1 MNKRVVE
8 MWNIWMIKKNKI
20 IKRILGLSRE
30 IVRFIINIKVHMQ
43 NEVFY

>member
-1 MNKRVVE
+1 

-20 IKRILGLSRE
+20 IKRNLALSRE
-30 IVRFIINIKVHMQ
+30 IVNFIINIKVHMQ

>member
-1 MNKRVVE
+1 

-20 IKRILGLSRE
+20 IKTNLALS
-30 IVRFIINIKVHMQ
+30 IVNFIINIKVHMQ